1 MKLLLCFLA
10 DTIIPY
16 SPLQLAACIFYI
28 YILPCVSCYCFG
40 AIFNIFLFVYIGSW
54 FLSLIVASCF
64 QIKTTKLIKKN
75 EAREREKEIR
85 PGERERGG
93 GAPEREGG
101 AARGGVR
108 RRSWLRRWEQGDFAA
123 AGEDNLVG
131 FGDGGRRWFWFVFS
145 FVPLFRSFVWYIG
158 FDLGMVTYG
167 GL

>member
-40 AIFNIFLFVYIGSW
+40 AISNIFLFVYIGSW

-101 AARGGVR
+101 AARGGSDDAHGCDGGSKVISR
-108 RRSWLRRWEQGDFAA
+108 RPERTIWSGSATA
-123 AGEDNLVG
+123 V
-131 FGDGGRRWFWFVFS
+131 GDGSGLSSLSFPCFVL
-145 FVPLFRSFVWYIG
+145 LFLFGTLVLMWEW
-158 FDLGMVTYG
+158 
-167 GL
+167 